1 MMCDICVY
9 DFCTVPGI
17 FSLLEML
24 DFGLLRTMDDPAV
37 LRLNVINSGVKPI
50 QIVVSSMFSWT
61 FYEI

>member
-1 MMCDICVY
+1 MNDICVY
-9 DFCTVPGI
+9 DCFTAPGI

-50 QIVVSSMFSWT
+50 QIVVSYMISWIAC
-61 FYEI
+61 EI